1 MSVKKMPAVSTI
13 SDARDLRVYLGLDV
27 QVHHRPS
34 RTVVK
39 MHKSSGDVPE
49 QTEQVVLTTRT
60 LLGD

>member
-1 MSVKKMPAVSTI
+1 MPAASTI
-13 SDARDLRVYLGLDV
+13 SDARDLRAYLGLDV

-39 MHKSSGDVPE
+39 MHKSSGNIPE
-49 QTEQVVLTTRT
+49 QTEEVVLTTRT